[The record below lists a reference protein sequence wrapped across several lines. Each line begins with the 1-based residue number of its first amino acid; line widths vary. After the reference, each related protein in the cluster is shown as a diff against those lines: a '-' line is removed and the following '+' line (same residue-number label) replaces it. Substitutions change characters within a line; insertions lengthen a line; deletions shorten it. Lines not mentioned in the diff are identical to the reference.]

1 MRLLFPLLIA
11 PLLSGC
17 LLIAAGMVDAIGV
30 NDPADEATL
39 KKFRA
44 LCEAGSGLSVYKSVE
59 NVEGVFDRT
68 SKSGC
73 SICEDAL
80 VNTKYE
86 YVEFEVSPDAPSGFV
101 HPFLFDRRYT
111 FVSGL
116 YRATLKP
123 AHHPDCGIFYEVHES
138 YYPNKEYA
146 AKHLEYIHRKLG
158 GRCISINEIDKVTTD
173 YAFKE
178 YRRETITKERL
189 FLYRSEWSNYYT
201 GELHAKYA
209 KVVLNKNI
217 TRHEAFYPD
226 KISEVVSCPAKNSPE
241 FEEPSVEKVFIPAH
255 QNRASNFILTPR

>member
-80 VNTKYE
+80 VR
-86 YVEFEVSPDAPSGFV
+86 P
-101 HPFLFDRRYT
+101 L
-111 FVSGL
+111 
-116 YRATLKP
+116 
-123 AHHPDCGIFYEVHES
+123 
-138 YYPNKEYA
+138 
-146 AKHLEYIHRKLG
+146 
-158 GRCISINEIDKVTTD
+158 
-173 YAFKE
+173 
-178 YRRETITKERL
+178 
-189 FLYRSEWSNYYT
+189 
-201 GELHAKYA
+201 
-209 KVVLNKNI
+209 
-217 TRHEAFYPD
+217 
-226 KISEVVSCPAKNSPE
+226 
-241 FEEPSVEKVFIPAH
+241 
-255 QNRASNFILTPR
+255 